1 MKQSGSARPTVEF
14 FYCLSCP
21 WTYLAFLRLAETALR
36 TAALIAYRPILAH
49 WLGPPS
55 ERALPYAWL
64 GPDPNVRAYAAKD
77 LADWARFCSVTIRLP
92 QPWPVHP
99 ELAQRGA
106 VLAAEA
112 GLARPYLD
120 AMFRAHFAA
129 GRNIA
134 ERAVVLEVAAGC
146 GLSGAAFEAGLT
158 SESTLAA
165 LRHNT
170 EELRARKGFGSPMMF
185 LGSDFYFGHDRM
197 PLLEVALMRAAE
209 RPFLAP
215 GEHGRL

>member
-1 MKQSGSARPTVEF
+1 MAS
-14 FYCLSCP
+14 LSCP
-21 WTYLAFLRLAETALR
+21 WTYLAFVRLAETALR
-36 TAALIAYRPILAH
+36 TAATIVYRPILAQC
-49 WLGPPS
+49 LGPPD
-55 ERALPYAWL
+55 ERAFPYAWL
-64 GPDPNVRAYAAKD
+64 GPDPAVRAYAAKD
-77 LADWARFCSVTIRLP
+77 LKDWARFCSVTIELP
-92 QPWPVHP
+92 RPWPVYP

-112 GLARPYLD
+112 GLARPYID

-146 GLSGAAFEAGLT
+146 GLSGAAFEAGLA
-158 SESTLAA
+158 SEATLVA

-170 EELRARKGFGSPMMF
+170 EELRGRQGFGSPTLLF
-185 LGSDFYFGHDRM
+185 DCDLYFGHDRVS
-197 PLLEVALMRAAE
+197 LLEVALMRAAE
-209 RPFLAP
+209 RPFVAP